1 MDCITKEEEIKPT
14 HIFFGLINL
23 ICTFLADYSGVLMIP
38 KQEPFYM
45 VSMSS
50 WWLWNWVDVYDT
62 VKQEEKGNVDDCSE
76 DGIISM

>member
-1 MDCITKEEEIKPT
+1 
-14 HIFFGLINL
+14 
-23 ICTFLADYSGVLMIP
+23 MIP

-50 WWLWNWVDVYDT
+50 WWLWNCLDVYDT